1 MTRLTRISLALVGLF
16 ALFLTGASSPTT
28 TEVGRVIR
36 AASMHERRADH
47 TATLLPDGRV
57 LIAGGMVENGVFLN
71 SAELFDPAKGMFAA
85 TASMQS
91 RRVGHSATLLPNGKV
106 LDRWRPGG
114 PGVRGRSRL
123 SLPLLKFSI
132 LQLAASRRAL
142 P

>member
-1 MTRLTRISLALVGLF
+1 MTRLTRISLALVRLF

-85 TASMQS
+85 TRQHAIAS
-91 RRVGHSATLLPNGKV
+91 RRPQRNLAAERQSA
-106 LDRWRPGG
+106 DRWRPGG
-114 PGVRGRSRL
+114 PGVRGWSRC
-123 SLPLLKFSI
+123 
-132 LQLAASRRAL
+132 RCHY
-142 P
+142 